1 VRKPR
6 RLGHAQNRASG
17 ARQRLPGQSTK
28 DEPVVTQQSL
38 FKALTIAG
46 SDSGAGAGIQAD
58 LKTFASLGVYGLSV
72 VTAVTAQNTV
82 EVAAIAEVP
91 EEVVIAQI
99 DTVLEDIGAHAVKT
113 GMLSSTPIIQNAA
126 DRLEAWGIKHLVVDP
141 VMVSKSG
148 APLLQ
153 PDAIASLKKDLLPLA
168 TIVTPNIPEAEV
180 LTNRKIS
187 SPEDAQEAARR
198 ISTFG
203 PSVVIIKGGHMEG
216 PAVDLVFADGHF
228 IPMEGERID
237 TKNTHGTGCT
247 YSAAITAFLAMG
259 IEKLESIRLAKRYIE
274 NALRQSYAIGE
285 GHSPVNH
292 FAALPDEITNAIANA
307 TASR

>member
-1 VRKPR
+1 MINQHLIR
-6 RLGHAQNRASG
+6 
-17 ARQRLPGQSTK
+17 
-28 DEPVVTQQSL
+28 
-38 FKALTIAG
+38 ALTIAG

-58 LKTFASLGVYGLSV
+58 LKTFAALGVYGLSV

-113 GMLSSTPIIQNAA
+113 GMLSSTPIIQNTA

-153 PDAIASLKKDLLPLA
+153 PEAIASLKKDLLPFA
-168 TIVTPNIPEAEV
+168 TIVTPNVPEAEV

-187 SPEDAQEAARR
+187 TPEDAEEAARV
-198 ISTFG
+198 ISAMG
-203 PSVVIIKGGHMEG
+203 PDVVIIKGGHLKG
-216 PAVDLVFADGHF
+216 PTIDLVYTNGEF
-228 IPMEGERID
+228 IPMEGQRID

-247 YSAAITAFLAMG
+247 YSAAMTAFLAMG
-259 IEKLESIRLAKRYIE
+259 IETIEAIRLAKRFIE
-274 NALRQSYAIGE
+274 NALTHSYAIGE

-292 FAALPDEITNAIANA
+292 FAPLPDEIINAIKQA